1 MMAVTKTR
9 YFIAVVFGSAGAAL
23 QRSSVLARRDVRR
36 LKFPLELT

>member
-1 MMAVTKTR
+1 MMAMTKTPCL
-9 YFIAVVFGSAGAAL
+9 FAVIFGGAGAAL